1 MIVPK
6 RTTRKANRED
16 ISAIFAFAGES
27 MKTGCTE
34 FIRRAVD
41 SGDAHLLEEE
51 GKVIAVGVLEYT
63 FFEHGF
69 ISLVFVDLE
78 ERRTGV
84 GEMLLRYLI
93 SICRTPKVFSSTNR
107 SNVPMQALFGK
118 VGFERSGIIHN
129 LDPGDPE
136 LIYCGTFKNFRGSN
150 SRVRL

>member
-1 MIVPK
+1 M
-6 RTTRKANRED
+6 
-16 ISAIFAFAGES
+16 
-27 MKTGCTE
+27 
-34 FIRRAVD
+34 D

-69 ISLVFVDLE
+69 ISLVIVDSE

-136 LIYCGTFKNFRGSN
+136 LIYCGTFKILPGIKF
-150 SRVRL
+150 

>member
-27 MKTGCTE
+27 MKTGRTE

-69 ISLVFVDLE
+69 ISLVFVNPE

-93 SICRTPKVFSSTNR
+93 SICRTPKVFSSK
-107 SNVPMQALFGK
+107 GK
-118 VGFERSGIIHN
+118 
-129 LDPGDPE
+129 
-136 LIYCGTFKNFRGSN
+136 YQ
-150 SRVRL
+150 SRNDDDM

>member
-16 ISAIFAFAGES
+16 ISAISAFAGES
-27 MKTGCTE
+27 MKTGRAE

-69 ISLVFVDLE
+69 ISLVL
-78 ERRTGV
+78 
-84 GEMLLRYLI
+84 
-93 SICRTPKVFSSTNR
+93 
-107 SNVPMQALFGK
+107 
-118 VGFERSGIIHN
+118 
-129 LDPGDPE
+129 
-136 LIYCGTFKNFRGSN
+136 
-150 SRVRL
+150 

>member
-6 RTTRKANRED
+6 RTTRKANQED

-27 MKTGCTE
+27 MKTGRAE
-34 FIRRAVD
+34 FIRPAVD

-69 ISLVFVDLE
+69 ISLVFVNPE

-107 SNVPMQALFGK
+107 SNVPMRALFGK
-118 VGFERSGIIHN
+118 VGFERSGI
-129 LDPGDPE
+129 
-136 LIYCGTFKNFRGSN
+136 
-150 SRVRL
+150 RLSVT

>member
-69 ISLVFVDLE
+69 ISLVLSIERAPYRSRRDAFQISDLDLPYSKNIFLDQSQQRPDAGAVWKGRLRK
-78 ERRTGV
+78 ERHNPQPRPRRSRTH
-84 GEMLLRYLI
+84 LLWDIQKL
-93 SICRTPKVFSSTNR
+93 P
-107 SNVPMQALFGK
+107 
-118 VGFERSGIIHN
+118 GI
-129 LDPGDPE
+129 E
-136 LIYCGTFKNFRGSN
+136 F
-150 SRVRL
+150 

>member
-16 ISAIFAFAGES
+16 MSAIFAFAGES
-27 MKTGCTE
+27 MKTGRTE

-41 SGDAHLLEEE
+41 SSDAHLLEEE

-69 ISLVFVDLE
+69 ISLVFVDPE

-84 GEMLLRYLI
+84 GEMLFRYLI

-107 SNVPMQALFGK
+107 SNVPMHA
-118 VGFERSGIIHN
+118 V
-129 LDPGDPE
+129 
-136 LIYCGTFKNFRGSN
+136 
-150 SRVRL
+150 